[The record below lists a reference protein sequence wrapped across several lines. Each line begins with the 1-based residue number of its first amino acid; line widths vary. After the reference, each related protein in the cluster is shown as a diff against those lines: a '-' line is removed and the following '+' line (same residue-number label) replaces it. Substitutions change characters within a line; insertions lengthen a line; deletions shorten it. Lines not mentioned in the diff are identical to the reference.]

1 VLTVAAVHR
10 SVRILGLAV
19 VFVVAGIGP
28 APAAT
33 PRPAAAVL
41 AGLAVKGRAPMTG
54 YSRAQFGP
62 AWADANRNGCD
73 TRNDVLNRDLTAKAW
88 QPGTRSCVVI
98 AGKLVDPYT
107 ARTIVFA
114 KATAGAVQIDHV
126 VALGD
131 AWQKGAQQLS
141 AARRQQFANDPLNL
155 LAVDGPTNAKKGAG
169 DAATWL
175 PPNKAVRCAYVARQ
189 VTVKAAYGLWVTS
202 AERAAIA
209 SVLASCPGQP
219 TTAGTALPPVG
230 TPATTT
236 SQPQTKA
243 QDCTAG
249 YSPCIPPGD
258 DVDCAGGSGN
268 GPRYVTGPVHV
279 DPGGGDPYDLDRD
292 GDGTGCE

>member
-1 VLTVAAVHR
+1 VVFVRR
-10 SVRILGLAV
+10 SVRILGVAV
-19 VFVVAGIGP
+19 AIVAAGIGP
-28 APAAT
+28 GEAAT

-54 YSRAQFGP
+54 YSRAQFGA
-62 AWADANRNGCD
+62 AWADENRNGCD

-88 QPGTRSCVVI
+88 RPGTRNCVVI

-114 KATAGAVQIDHV
+114 KANASAIQIDHV

-141 AARRQQFANDPLNL
+141 PARRQQFANDPLNL

-189 VTVKAAYGLWVTS
+189 VTVKAAYGLWVTA
-202 AERAAIA
+202 AERATIA
-209 SVLASCPGQP
+209 TVLASCPGQP
-219 TTAGTALPPVG
+219 TTAGTALPPVM
-230 TPATTT
+230 TPGTTT
-236 SQPQTKA
+236 PPPRPQP
-243 QDCTAG
+243 CTAG

-258 DVDCAGGSGN
+258 DVDCAGGGGN
-268 GPRYVTGPVHV
+268 GPRYVTGPVRV
-279 DPGGGDPYDLDRD
+279 DPGGGDPYGLDRD
-292 GDGTGCE
+292 GDGTACE